1 MFQQTPT
8 WARIPRTSD
17 RISGEN
23 KKWRDSCMRDYTE
36 RHKNI
41 YGTFGVTVID
51 LRLDLK
57 ITSDLGIL

>member
-23 KKWRDSCMRDYTE
+23 KKWRDSSMRDYTE

-41 YGTFGVTVID
+41 
-51 LRLDLK
+51 LRHLWRDRD
-57 ITSDLGIL
+57 ISTLGIKDYQ

>member
-17 RISGEN
+17 RISVEN
-23 KKWRDSCMRDYTE
+23 GKKDSCMRNYTE

-41 YGTFGVTVID
+41 LRHLWRDRDISTFGIKD
-51 LRLDLK
+51 CQ
-57 ITSDLGIL
+57 